1 MPKPPPFPLTRA
13 ARRAMAAK
21 QRKAKGKPQ
30 PMAEQQALGALY
42 DAAVTGIVLDGDSV
56 DHPVEDGKV
65 AFSIEYEDASLRW
78 NASWPEIEDFLTMA
92 KHALDGDSRPGDR
105 RAIARSTIIALM
117 DRDRHLQAREG
128 TAVAGLVTWL
138 ALTSDAGATLRTLP
152 TTHIGYLVTRRGE
165 DDWNFRLI
173 AG

>member
-1 MPKPPPFPLTRA
+1 MSKPPPPPLTRA
-13 ARRAMAAK
+13 ARRALAAQ
-21 QRKAKGKPQ
+21 QRKSRGKPQ
-30 PMAEQQALGALY
+30 PMAEQRALDALF
-42 DAAVTGIVLDGDSV
+42 DAAATGIVLDGDSV

-78 NASWPEIEDFLTMA
+78 NASWQEIDDFLVMA
-92 KHALDGDSRPGDR
+92 NHALDEDPRQGDR
-105 RAIARSTIIALM
+105 RGIARSTIIALM

-138 ALTSDAGATLRTLP
+138 ALTSDAGSALRTLP
-152 TTHIGYLVTRRGE
+152 TTHISYLVTRQGA